1 MKIISSSLIK
11 SLKIEPSQCV
21 QWVRDSFLMKKTV
34 QLPPKISLHPQGND
48 FFNTMPCLISQ
59 LQLFSVKVVHRTR
72 NSVPALGSDIWL
84 YNSTTGDLLA
94 MLDGD
99 WITTMRTGAV
109 AALAAQTFRRSGE
122 VKYGFMGLGN
132 TGRAALLC
140 LLDSE
145 PEVHHQ
151 VVLLRYKNQAELFI
165 DRFTGYN
172 NVTFTIVDTALELI
186 SESDVL
192 ISCITDASGLVCEK
206 DEMFKQGCLV
216 IPVHTRGFQNC
227 DLFFDRVFADDR
239 GHVQGFK
246 YFDRFRSFAE
256 FSDVLDNTIQGRTN
270 DSEQILCYNI
280 GIGLHDALFSWK
292 ILQLLKESS
301 DEVNLVRETSKF
313 WI

>member
-1 MKIISSSLIK
+1 MKVLSASLIK
-11 SLKIEPSQCV
+11 SLGIKPSQCV
-21 QWVRDSFLMKKTV
+21 EWVKESFAMKREV

-48 FFNTMPCLISQ
+48 FFNTMPCLVPQ
-59 LQLFSVKVVHRTR
+59 MQLFSVKVVHRTR
-72 NSVPALGSDIWL
+72 NSTPALGSDILL
-84 YNSTTGDLLA
+84 YDSTSGDLLA

-109 AALAAQTFRRSGE
+109 AALAIQTFRRTGI

-132 TGRAALLC
+132 TGRATLLC

-145 PEVHHQ
+145 PDVHHD
-151 VVLLRYKNQAELFI
+151 VLLLRYKNQTELFI
-165 DRFTGYN
+165 ERFANYN
-172 NVTFTIVDTALELI
+172 NVTFSIVDTCSELV

-192 ISCITDASGLVCEK
+192 VSCITDADGLVCDN
-206 DEMFKQGCLV
+206 DELFKKGCLI

-227 DLFFDRVFADDR
+227 DLFFDKVFADDR

-256 FSDVLDNTIQGRTN
+256 FSDVLNGCVDGRRN
-270 DSEQILCYNI
+270 DEERILCYNI
-280 GIGLHDALFSWK
+280 GIGLHDAIFAWK
-292 ILQLLKESS
+292 ILNSRNIEP
-301 DEVNLVRETSKF
+301 DEIELYRETSKF

>member
-1 MKIISSSLIK
+1 
-11 SLKIEPSQCV
+11 
-21 QWVRDSFLMKKTV
+21 
-34 QLPPKISLHPQGND
+34 
-48 FFNTMPCLISQ
+48 MPCLISQ

-109 AALAAQTFRRSGE
+109 SALAAQTFRRSGE

>member
-1 MKIISSSLIK
+1 MKIISSSIIK
-11 SLKIEPSQCV
+11 SLKIAPSQCV
-21 QWVRDSFLMKKTV
+21 QWVKDSFLIKKTV
-34 QLPPKISLHPQGND
+34 QLPPKVSLHPQGND
-48 FFNTMPCLISQ
+48 FFNTMPCLIPQ

-84 YNSTTGDLLA
+84 YNSTTGELLA

-109 AALAAQTFRRSGE
+109 AALAAQTFRRSGK

-145 PEVHHQ
+145 PDVHHH
-151 VVLLRYKNQAELFI
+151 VVILRYKNQAELFI
-165 DRFTGYN
+165 ERFTGYN
-172 NVTFTIVDTALELI
+172 NVTFTIVETATELV
-186 SESDVL
+186 SEADVL
-192 ISCITDASGLVCEK
+192 ISCITDASGLVCEN
-206 DEMFKQGCLV
+206 DEMFKKGCLV

-256 FSDVLDNTIQGRTN
+256 FSEVLDSTAQGRTN
-270 DSEQILCYNI
+270 DKEQILCYNI

-292 ILQLLKESS
+292 IINLLKVSPP
-301 DEVNLVRETSKF
+301 EVMLDHETSKF

>member
-1 MKIISSSLIK
+1 MKIISSSIIK
-11 SLKIEPSQCV
+11 SLKIAPSQCV
-21 QWVRDSFLMKKTV
+21 QWVKDSFLIKKTV
-34 QLPPKISLHPQGND
+34 QLPPKVSLHPQGND
-48 FFNTMPCLISQ
+48 FFNTMPCLIPQ

-84 YNSTTGDLLA
+84 YNSTTGELLA

-109 AALAAQTFRRSGE
+109 AALAAQTFRRSGK

-145 PEVHHQ
+145 PDVPHQ

-165 DRFTGYN
+165 ERFIGYN
-172 NVTFTIVDTALELI
+172 NVTFTIVETATELV
-186 SESDVL
+186 SEADVL
-192 ISCITDASGLVCEK
+192 ISCITDASGLVCEN
-206 DEMFKQGCLV
+206 DEMFKKGCLV

-256 FSDVLDNTIQGRTN
+256 FSEVLDSTAQGRTN
-270 DSEQILCYNI
+270 DKEQILCYNI

-292 ILQLLKESS
+292 IINLLKVSPP
-301 DEVNLVRETSKF
+301 EVMLDHETSKF

>member
-1 MKIISSSLIK
+1 MKVLSASLIK
-11 SLKIEPSQCV
+11 SLGIKPSQCV
-21 QWVRDSFLMKKTV
+21 EWVKESFAIKREV

-48 FFNTMPCLISQ
+48 FFNTMPCLVPQ
-59 LQLFSVKVVHRTR
+59 MQLFSVKVVHRTR
-72 NSVPALGSDIWL
+72 NSTPALGSDILL
-84 YNSTTGDLLA
+84 YDSTRGDLLA

-109 AALAAQTFRRSGE
+109 AALAIQTFRRTGI

-132 TGRAALLC
+132 TGRATLLC

-145 PEVHHQ
+145 PDVHHD
-151 VVLLRYKNQAELFI
+151 VLLLRYKNQTELFI
-165 DRFTGYN
+165 ERFANYN
-172 NVTFTIVDTALELI
+172 NVTFSIVDTCSELV

-192 ISCITDASGLVCEK
+192 VSCITAADGLVCDN
-206 DEMFKQGCLV
+206 DELFKKGCLI

-227 DLFFDRVFADDR
+227 DLFFDKVFADDR

-256 FSDVLDNTIQGRTN
+256 FSDVLNGCVDGRRN
-270 DSEQILCYNI
+270 DEERILCYNI
-280 GIGLHDALFSWK
+280 GIGLHDAIFAWK
-292 ILQLLKESS
+292 ILNSRNIEP
-301 DEVNLVRETSKF
+301 DEIELYRETSKF

>member
-1 MKIISSSLIK
+1 MRIISSSLIK
-11 SLKIEPSQCV
+11 SLEIAPSQCV
-21 QWVRDSFLMKKTV
+21 QWVKESFSIKKSV

-48 FFNTMPCLISQ
+48 FFNTMPCLIPH

-84 YNSTTGDLLA
+84 YNSSTGELLA

-165 DRFTGYN
+165 DRFNGYN
-172 NVTFTIVDTALELI
+172 NVTFTIVGTATELV
-186 SESDVL
+186 SEFCANMVNPL
-192 ISCITDASGLVCEK
+192 
-206 DEMFKQGCLV
+206 
-216 IPVHTRGFQNC
+216 
-227 DLFFDRVFADDR
+227 
-239 GHVQGFK
+239 FK
-246 YFDRFRSFAE
+246 YAIEPQS
-256 FSDVLDNTIQGRTN
+256 
-270 DSEQILCYNI
+270 ILYVCGHEI
-280 GIGLHDALFSWK
+280 HPS
-292 ILQLLKESS
+292 Q
-301 DEVNLVRETSKF
+301 T
-313 WI
+313 